1 MVARLFF
8 FQTNIVMYQFLQQRS
23 IRGQFVCLLFI
34 VIHTAIFAQSGYVG
48 ETIYLTAPSV
58 YGTID
63 NAAWTCPDRS
73 DCVIA
78 SGNSYSGSAWI
89 YNYFTGTAT
98 VRCHYGYHYI
108 INGVR
113 HNEIGQAD
121 YIITCKP
128 STVTLNKKEVTMKPG
143 EKVNL
148 TYTNSSGFELPTVE
162 WTTSDK
168 SVAGFPFY
176 GISEKVYDQQTVTVQ
191 AVGSGNCTIT
201 CRGNF
206 GGEAPVCIV
215 HVVATP
221 PTAISIPATAITR
234 IGESVTLTPT
244 LTPSD
249 AYAKIAWSSSDESI
263 AVVSDGRVTGK
274 NVGKT
279 TIMARTDNGLT
290 ATCEVTVQ
298 KTTVTVSTDAES
310 GLYGTGKTVTLKAS
324 KTDADIY
331 YTLDGNIPTTN
342 SIRYSGP
349 ITLTKTVTLKAIAT
363 GSNYETSPV
372 LTRQYQITSLTV
384 KSSWSEAEKQTPYFI
399 PSVIFNKSVNKYSNI
414 GAVKLTQG
422 DTDIDG
428 QVLVQ
433 EGVLYYVPNSKLN
446 MGSFT
451 LSVPENAVI
460 DGNGEPNMAFELNF
474 VVGEGFEPA
483 PIMAAAGYLSSY
495 VIRSDNT
502 LWYWVGSKVP
512 TKFMDEVSTIT
523 VPPYFGNI
531 CIIKTD
537 NTLWVGTDKIMD
549 NVVQAVS
556 GYEHILAVKSDGS
569 LWTWGRNTYGQLGDG
584 TTTER
589 NSPVKIMD
597 DVEQVS
603 AGSFQSFAVKADG
616 SLWAWGDNEIGTLGD
631 KTYVNRRNPVKIM
644 DEVAKVAAGVSST
657 YAIKTDG
664 TLWSWG
670 RNSDGE
676 LGIGRFSGTK
686 KYHPTPS
693 KVMDDVAEIA
703 AGFHN
708 VIAIKND
715 GSLWGCGE
723 NADGQLGDGTTVN
736 RCSPVKIM
744 EDVAQV
750 SAGRRHTLAIKTDS
764 TLWTWGTGALGDGS
778 YVPLCIMGITQF
790 SHVTCILLP
799 GKKQMSLGGRCL
811 LLPTVSPSNG
821 CFESVSFESSNS
833 DVVTVS
839 LRGIVEAK
847 AMGSATITMI
857 VDGKYKATCDIEV
870 KNREIEVAMPGAG
883 YATFY
888 SSESSYVL
896 PPSLSAKVVTSI
908 SNNKLRYQLLSGN
921 IIPKATAV
929 MLTSEAKRAGTY
941 TLSSSD
947 MAESYSGTNLLRGS
961 DEAQMTTGDGY
972 HYKLSYG
979 MSGTAWSDVFGWYW
993 GADNGAPFMTE
1004 GHKAWL
1010 VVPKSAATTRGFTV
1024 DGETTGISTLEK
1036 SEEESV
1042 YYDLQGRRIT
1052 KPTVKGVYIKNGKKV
1067 MIK

>member
-1 MVARLFF
+1 
-8 FQTNIVMYQFLQQRS
+8 
-23 IRGQFVCLLFI
+23 
-34 VIHTAIFAQSGYVG
+34 
-48 ETIYLTAPSV
+48 
-58 YGTID
+58 
-63 NAAWTCPDRS
+63 
-73 DCVIA
+73 
-78 SGNSYSGSAWI
+78 
-89 YNYFTGTAT
+89 
-98 VRCHYGYHYI
+98 
-108 INGVR
+108 
-113 HNEIGQAD
+113 
-121 YIITCKP
+121 
-128 STVTLNKKEVTMKPG
+128 
-143 EKVNL
+143 
-148 TYTNSSGFELPTVE
+148 
-162 WTTSDK
+162 
-168 SVAGFPFY
+168 
-176 GISEKVYDQQTVTVQ
+176 
-191 AVGSGNCTIT
+191 
-201 CRGNF
+201 
-206 GGEAPVCIV
+206 
-215 HVVATP
+215 
-221 PTAISIPATAITR
+221 
-234 IGESVTLTPT
+234 
-244 LTPSD
+244 
-249 AYAKIAWSSSDESI
+249 
-263 AVVSDGRVTGK
+263 
-274 NVGKT
+274 
-279 TIMARTDNGLT
+279 
-290 ATCEVTVQ
+290 
-298 KTTVTVSTDAES
+298 
-310 GLYGTGKTVTLKAS
+310 
-324 KTDADIY
+324 
-331 YTLDGNIPTTN
+331 
-342 SIRYSGP
+342 
-349 ITLTKTVTLKAIAT
+349 
-363 GSNYETSPV
+363 
-372 LTRQYQITSLTV
+372 
-384 KSSWSEAEKQTPYFI
+384 
-399 PSVIFNKSVNKYSNI
+399 
-414 GAVKLTQG
+414 
-422 DTDIDG
+422 
-428 QVLVQ
+428 
-433 EGVLYYVPNSKLN
+433 
-446 MGSFT
+446 
-451 LSVPENAVI
+451 
-460 DGNGEPNMAFELNF
+460 
-474 VVGEGFEPA
+474 
-483 PIMAAAGYLSSY
+483 
-495 VIRSDNT
+495 
-502 LWYWVGSKVP
+502 
-512 TKFMDEVSTIT
+512 
-523 VPPYFGNI
+523 
-531 CIIKTD
+531 
-537 NTLWVGTDKIMD
+537 
-549 NVVQAVS
+549 
-556 GYEHILAVKSDGS
+556 
-569 LWTWGRNTYGQLGDG
+569 
-584 TTTER
+584 
-589 NSPVKIMD
+589 
-597 DVEQVS
+597 
-603 AGSFQSFAVKADG
+603 
-616 SLWAWGDNEIGTLGD
+616 
-631 KTYVNRRNPVKIM
+631 M

-870 KNREIEVAMPGAG
+870 KNREIEVAMSGAG